1 MIKNFIRRH
10 GLLVVLKLN
19 LPPSMKFMNKNE
31 SNVNNKNENKNVNAN
46 NVVIKIVV
54 PQSVVRIVVIINNN
68 ITMDVEVE
76 GVE

>member
-1 MIKNFIRRH
+1 
-10 GLLVVLKLN
+10 LLVVLKLN

-31 SNVNNKNENKNVNAN
+31 SNVNNKNENKNVNVN